1 MAEHVAGHAFG
12 VCPGDCRPCSACSVT
27 RLLDKVGG
35 VAHAEGVTSDVDTS
49 AGSTGDRAR
58 AWAYHRD
65 FWPGILAY
73 GLVLT
78 AVLVWGHLDGTSPW
92 RFLWAVLPVLPALW
106 VVRAVLR
113 HLHRVDEYQ
122 RLLTLQ
128 GLGVGFSI
136 AMVTAITGGFLGFAG
151 LEPGPFPLSSG
162 CWIVYGAGMLGWAI
176 SAAVLSRRAAR
187 Q

>member
-1 MAEHVAGHAFG
+1 MTSDIDAST
-12 VCPGDCRPCSACSVT
+12 CSA
-27 RLLDKVGG
+27 
-35 VAHAEGVTSDVDTS
+35 
-49 AGSTGDRAR
+49 GDRAR

-73 GLVLT
+73 ILVLT
-78 AVLVWGHLDGTSPW
+78 AVLLWGHLDGPSPW
-92 RFLWAVLPVLPALW
+92 RFLWAALPVLPALW

-122 RLLTLQ
+122 RLLTLR

-136 AMVTAITGGFLGFAG
+136 AMVTAVTGGFLGIAG
-151 LEPGPFPLSSG
+151 LEPAPFPLATG

-176 SAAVLSRRAAR
+176 TTGVLNRRAAR